1 MKQSATEQSQTPDLV
16 AIRALRPDAD
26 GTGGW
31 AKSADGQAVLR
42 DILRRTEQP
51 PAAVGSGKRR
61 RLVLVGAA
69 TAALLAGATATAV
82 ATLGPWEEDG
92 RNVMCARTLSADA
105 DLSQLPLKT
114 KFDPRAAAR
123 SCAAAWQRMWG
134 ESAAGTG
141 PDTPRPT
148 RFVACYLPHAQPDHG
163 ESSDTDGQGA
173 LGAPVIYPA
182 DGRPTEKAACA
193 AIGSRPVAGG

>member
-1 MKQSATEQSQTPDLV
+1 MKRTATTKQSQAPDLV
-16 AIRALRPDAD
+16 AIRALRPDD
-26 GTGGW
+26 EEW
-31 AKSADGQAVLR
+31 ATSADGRAALR

-51 PAAVGSGKRR
+51 PAPVGLRRRR

-82 ATLGPWEEDG
+82 ATLGPWDEKG
-92 RNVMCARTLSADA
+92 RNVMCARTLSAEA

-114 KFDPRAAAR
+114 KFDPRDAAR
-123 SCAAAWQRMWG
+123 SCAAAWKRMWG

-141 PDTPRPT
+141 PGTAKPT
-148 RFVACYLPHAQPDHG
+148 RLVACYHPNAQPDNG
-163 ESSDTDGQGA
+163 ESSDTGAPGA

-182 DGRPTEKAACA
+182 DGHPTDEAACA
-193 AIGSRPVAGG
+193 AIGSRPVVGG